1 MIFQYTI
8 IIPHYR
14 IPNLLRRCLW
24 SIPKRDDLQVLVI
37 DDHSGTQTETQLH
50 ELERDFPYVSIIYS
64 KENGGGGRARNIGLQ
79 HAKGKYVLFA
89 DADDFFNYCINDI
102 LDEYI
107 ETDCD
112 IVFFNAG
119 HIDTDTYLSTKRG
132 TTLQTALEM
141 YDKTGEVSYLKYLFG
156 EPWCK
161 LVRKEMLDKNNITF
175 EEIIVHNDT
184 KFSYMAG
191 FYANKVKFDN
201 RAIYCLADRSGS
213 VSKGLT
219 DEKLLI
225 RTKVFAE
232 KNRFLADH
240 NIPIFDNLM
249 LTSFRTYMKRLD
261 FKHLNDCF
269 AVAEEYGYSKYS
281 ILTLFVIRK
290 LKYLLC
296 FRWI

>member
-141 YDKTGEVSYLKYLFG
+141 YDKTGEVSYFKYLFG